1 VGVDIIQSVTHRSP
15 EEVAQRHH
23 HYAVH
28 GYADEA
34 VENHEDSSEHGGGR
48 EVAVPDGTHNRDDE
62 KKRVVKVPP
71 LVRGH
76 VAHVL
81 LQGLAAVVAQF
92 SEELALVEGRARV
105 GEKLLEVP
113 CKKSFDTCQ
122 QSQPVVVPPSRD
134 FSKLSSSNRLFS
146 SSVSTMW

>member
-92 SEELALVEGRARV
+92 SEELALVEGGRALV
-105 GEKLLEVP
+105 
-113 CKKSFDTCQ
+113 KSF
-122 QSQPVVVPPSRD
+122 
-134 FSKLSSSNRLFS
+134 SKYPARRVLTRVNSHNR
-146 SSVSTMW
+146 W